1 MSKRFLFFTSF
12 LIAAGITCFSWSL
25 PFLWD
30 NILIPSEMS
39 HYFLLN
45 QVTWYSL
52 FHIPIEIDCGH
63 PPFLSIYYSWFWTIP
78 HLGQFPFLWMAFY
91 ALFRIAQ
98 LILKSKFYLILLMG
112 LILVDT
118 SILAQASQV
127 GYEWPMIAFTL
138 LAILHLLKKYSITSA
153 ETYPDHQPIQNAV
166 ERTFKSTASNNPPS
180 NTNPYWSNALFYM
193 LLLAIPLIQLRGIS
207 MVIGLFLVEFYCNS
221 HNKTHAPTKS
231 IWQILPPY
239 VFSAVIITTWYF
251 LHFYK
256 TGYWLISPQS
266 SWAIDATGLA
276 SFPQIIKNG
285 LICCWRI
292 VDYGHVIYYL
302 MGLSAIYLAFKQNVK
317 NKLTKN
323 YFIIM
328 LLVILPSLLI
338 FLLLNKPICHRYF
351 LIWHLLVPIG
361 LLSCWR
367 LIALKPLAKSLLYVV
382 TIIVLLSGSFW
393 IYPDK
398 IAMGWDSTLA
408 HLPYFQLREQAIQY
422 LAQQQNKA
430 NNPIDPHLVAAHFPI
445 FKAVESTNQPLFLKR
460 SGYVCADI
468 DTAKNYQY
476 ILYSNICTAFTDAEL
491 AELKHKTVIQKWEK
505 GAIKIILYKR

>member
-1 MSKRFLFFTSF
+1 
-12 LIAAGITCFSWSL
+12 
-25 PFLWD
+25 
-30 NILIPSEMS
+30 
-39 HYFLLN
+39 
-45 QVTWYSL
+45 
-52 FHIPIEIDCGH
+52 
-63 PPFLSIYYSWFWTIP
+63 
-78 HLGQFPFLWMAFY
+78 MA
-91 ALFRIAQ
+91 
-98 LILKSKFYLILLMG
+98 
-112 LILVDT
+112 
-118 SILAQASQV
+118 
-127 GYEWPMIAFTL
+127 
-138 LAILHLLKKYSITSA
+138 
-153 ETYPDHQPIQNAV
+153 
-166 ERTFKSTASNNPPS
+166 
-180 NTNPYWSNALFYM
+180 
-193 LLLAIPLIQLRGIS
+193 
-207 MVIGLFLVEFYCNS
+207 IGLFLVAFYCNRQG
-221 HNKTHAPTKS
+221 KFLTKS
-231 IWQILPPY
+231 KPFWQILPPY
-239 VFSAVIITTWYF
+239 ALSAVLITSWYVV
-251 LHFYK
+251 HFYQ

-266 SWAIDATGLA
+266 SWAADSTGLA

-285 LICCWRI
+285 LICCWRLL
-292 VDYGHVIYYL
+292 DFGQLIYYIL
-302 MGLSAIYLAFKQNVK
+302 GLLAIYLSFKQQINHQ
-317 NKLTKN
+317 LTRK
-323 YFIIM
+323 YSSIIL
-328 LLVILPSLLI
+328 LLVMPSLLI

-445 FKAVESTNQPLFLKR
+445 FKAVESTNQLVFSKQ

-491 AELKHKTVIQKWEK
+491 LELQHKKVIQKWEN